1 MNAVLDRL
9 LDAHVRHELALWQ
22 GERLREA
29 IEAAVQRLFSWLE
42 TVTLD
47 EVATR
52 DQINGVIERYVI
64 ELRVSGG
71 ITELSGELARQV
83 LRSPLSEATRIDEIF
98 TQASYEEF
106 ADKLMGLQTVHAE
119 LIALVAHSLSFAG
132 INARMFTRSLID
144 VLARPLL
151 LRPRRLARGLSQ
163 LLGPLAQHL
172 SDLAEG
178 GEQRFSRWLEQYLE
192 QHHARVTQE
201 LEQRLLQVLS
211 RERVRMLLDDVWD
224 AVAEMRLSEV
234 FGFLGEQD
242 LEDFVVLI
250 HEFWLRYRKSDF
262 FRGVSEE
269 LVDHFF
275 RKYGAQTLAELVD
288 DMGVT
293 SAMVS
298 AELSD
303 FLSPVTQHML
313 RDGSLEAALRARLE
327 DFYASG
333 AALAALALDQED
345 RDDQEELPARP

>member
-1 MNAVLDRL
+1 MNAVLERL

-22 GERLREA
+22 GAPLRQA
-29 IEAAVQRLFSWLE
+29 VDAAVQRLFAWLE
-42 TVTLD
+42 SVTLD
-47 EVATR
+47 DVATR
-52 DQINGVIERYVI
+52 EQITGVIERYVI

-71 ITELSGELARQV
+71 ITELTGELASQV
-83 LRSPLSEATRIDEIF
+83 LRSPHSAVTRVDDIL

-106 ADKLMGLQTVHAE
+106 ADKLMGLDSVHRE
-119 LIALVAHSLSFAG
+119 LIALVARSMSFAG
-132 INARMFTRSLID
+132 INAHMFTRSLID

-151 LRPRRLARGLSQ
+151 SRPGRLARGLSR
-163 LLGPLAQHL
+163 LLGPLPQR
-172 SDLAEG
+172 LAEG
-178 GEQRFSRWLEQYLE
+178 GERRLSGWIEQYLE
-192 QHHARVTQE
+192 QHQARVTHQ

-211 RERVRMLLDDVWD
+211 PQRVRWLFDEVWE
-224 AVAEMRLSEV
+224 AVAGMRLSEA

-250 HEFWLRYRKSDF
+250 HEFWLRYRKTDF
-262 FRGVSEE
+262 FRGVSAE

-303 FLSPVTQHML
+303 FLLPVTQHML
-313 RDGSLEAALRARLE
+313 RDGSLEAALRARLA
-327 DFYASG
+327 DFYTSSG
-333 AALAALALDQED
+333 ASAALQVEDLERSASRDPLD
-345 RDDQEELPARP
+345 